1 MNDPQLVHIFQWKSG
16 TVCYGMLHMLST
28 IPIGIVVS
36 SDKSVLMHLFQAG
49 QKFAVFLEDID
60 QQCAF

>member
-28 IPIGIVVS
+28 VPAGGIVVN
-36 SDKSVLMHLFQAG
+36 SDKSDLMHLFQSG
-49 QKFAVFLEDID
+49 QKFAVF
-60 QQCAF
+60 